1 MDYELVDCEDSRY
14 LDPALMKLARRHQP
28 LIKPVRFR
36 MDRKLN
42 DAFFVKDKCIM
53 MFEFELEEKE
63 KEYGTLFGL

>member
-14 LDPALMKLARRHQP
+14 LDPALMKLARRHKP

-42 DAFFVKDKCIM
+42 
-53 MFEFELEEKE
+53 E
-63 KEYGTLFGL
+63 